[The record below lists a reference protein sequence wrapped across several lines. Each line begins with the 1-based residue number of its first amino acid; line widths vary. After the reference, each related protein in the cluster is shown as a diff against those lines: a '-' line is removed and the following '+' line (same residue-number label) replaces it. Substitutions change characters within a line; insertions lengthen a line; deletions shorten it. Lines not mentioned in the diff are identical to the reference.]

1 MNKTKKLAI
10 SVSAVIVVLLIIF
23 LAIRFFNDNSYRNQ
37 IPGLPDFATMP
48 APVKEQLSIAHNKA
62 TNHPSTDNIGRL
74 GLAFHSSAYYD
85 QAKQC
90 YSLAIKQDK
99 SKWIWSYYLGYLEQ
113 EMGDSKLAIDN
124 FNAVIKENPKITQV
138 WFYLG
143 KAYQNLGSGELAEA
157 AFKKIANLKPDNSN
171 VRTERVN
178 FSTFPISAKF
188 ELARIYMNTKRL
200 DEAEKI
206 LTEVVKGNH
215 TIGPVY
221 RLLGNV
227 YSAKGDSVLSKK
239 YIVRAQDLAEVT
251 TLNDTLTDRITL
263 ISRSELYLPKQ
274 IDDALKSANPEW
286 GLKLFRQAMMYF
298 PDNKFLISKAV
309 KFFLRMNNGKNALPY
324 LDKNL
329 NDFKDN
335 FKEMKDVGDLL
346 YLKGFYTEALPF
358 YSQAKIL
365 KPETTEIEENF
376 ALSYWKDN
384 QKDVAIKLM
393 NEFYEKNK
401 ISPAVLASEV
411 DFMFQISDKEKAKF
425 YLSKFRQLVPSDP
438 KVLKM
443 SGMITDMEGNQKAA
457 IPLYEAALK
466 VDPSDLETA
475 QKLGTFYIEQR
486 NWSKAIGLLRNTIKY
501 HPNESIPLE
510 KLGTLLISCPDP
522 QLQNVEEGLEFSERA
537 FFHISSTI
545 TTLISAGK
553 NLALGNLMLGDFK
566 TAAYYM
572 RITLNIA
579 KGEKVPQSY
588 LDGLIR
594 LDSEIKRIS
603 NN

>member
-10 SVSAVIVVLLIIF
+10 SVSSAIAILMLLFLIV
-23 LAIRFFNDNSYRNQ
+23 RFFLDNSYRSQ
-37 IPGLPDFATMP
+37 IPALPNFTTTP
-48 APVKEQLSIAHNKA
+48 APVKEQLTTIFKKA
-62 TNHPSTDNIGRL
+62 NNHPTADNVGLL
-74 GLAFHSSAYYD
+74 GMAFHSSAFYD

-90 YSLAIKQDK
+90 YTLAIKKDK

-113 EMGDSKLAIDN
+113 EMGDSKSAIEN
-124 FNAVIKENPKITQV
+124 FKVVIKENPKVSQA
-138 WFYLG
+138 WFYIG
-143 KAYQNLGSGELAEA
+143 KAYQNLGSGEMAEA
-157 AFKKIANLKPDNSN
+157 AFTKIANLKPENSN
-171 VRTERVN
+171 VRSGRIN
-178 FSTFPISAKF
+178 YSSFPISAKF
-188 ELARIYMNTKRL
+188 ELARIYLYTKRL
-200 DEAEKI
+200 DEAEK
-206 LTEVVKGNH
+206 LLKEVVKGNH

-227 YSAKGDSVLSKK
+227 YSAKGDSILSKK
-239 YIVRAQDLAEVT
+239 YIVRAQDMAEVT

-263 ISRSELYLPKQ
+263 MSRSELYLPKQ
-274 IDDALKSANPEW
+274 IDDALRSANPEW
-286 GLKLFRQAMMYF
+286 GLKLFKQGMLYF
-298 PDNKFLISKAV
+298 PDNKFLVSKAV

-329 NDFKDN
+329 NDFKDD

-346 YLKGFYTEALPF
+346 YMKGFYAQAIQYLL
-358 YSQAKIL
+358 QAKML
-365 KPETTEIEENF
+365 KPESAEVEKNL

-384 QKDVAIKLM
+384 QKDLAVKLM

-401 ISPAVLASEV
+401 ITPEVLASEIE
-411 DFMFQISDKEKAKF
+411 FMFQTGDKEKAKF
-425 YLSKFRQLVPSDP
+425 YLSKFRQLAPSNP

-443 SGMITDMEGNQKAA
+443 SGMMTDMEGNQKAA
-457 IPLYEAALK
+457 IPMFESALR

-475 QKLGTFYIEQR
+475 QKLGTFYLEQR
-486 NWSKAIGLLRNTIKY
+486 MWSKAIAVLRTTIKY

-522 QLQNVEEGLEFSERA
+522 NLQNVEEGLEYSERA
-537 FFHISSTI
+537 FYHISSTI

-566 TAAYYM
+566 TADYYI
-572 RITLNIA
+572 RITLSIA

-588 LDGLIR
+588 IDGL
-594 LDSEIKRIS
+594 LKLESEIKRLS
-603 NN
+603 AN